1 MKSKMHHRRPTK
13 AMTGCCNDAE
23 PHKAMQKPKNPIQ
36 YAAEDQILLIEH
48 DRNYVTEIK
57 FRNQCAIASLMAN
70 RATRHEINV
79 ISTAHNMVCGMASIM
94 KLSKAA
100 DQQLNDLLERSSLA
114 FKDVW
119 LRASNLVNPTTEE
132 LELSTLNELTDTL
145 DELLRVVSV
154 RQFELGVKHCI
165 THSKNNL
172 RIVATT

>member
-23 PHKAMQKPKNPIQ
+23 PHKAMQKPNNPIQ

-57 FRNQCAIASLMAN
+57 FRSQCAIASLMAN

-79 ISTAHNMVCGMASIM
+79 IATAHKMVCGMASIM
-94 KLSKAA
+94 KFSKAA
-100 DQQLNDLLERSSLA
+100 DQQINDLLERSSLA

-172 RIVATT
+172 RIVAAT